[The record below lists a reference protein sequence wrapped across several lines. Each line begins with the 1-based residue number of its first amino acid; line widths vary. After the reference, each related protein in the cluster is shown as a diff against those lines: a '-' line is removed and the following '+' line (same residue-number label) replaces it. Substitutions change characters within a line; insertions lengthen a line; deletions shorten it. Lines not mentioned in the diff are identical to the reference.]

1 MDFKELR
8 QRLADEAA
16 AKKICKEWH
25 RRITQATTREE
36 LLRLFIDGLDF
47 VSANS
52 YPSAELRAEFADIA
66 PHFGVY
72 ITGKHTAPHT
82 RRVITCLDADVAALY
97 SDFDVAEVYAFDNS
111 RVSIVAEGYA
121 KIFVTAYDNAI
132 IKASAEGQAKVIIK
146 TFGAKVSA
154 QKFSEQAITKIIN
167 AEA

>member
-16 AKKICKEWH
+16 AKGICKEWY
-25 RRITQATTREE
+25 RRITEAATREE
-36 LLRLFIDGLDF
+36 LLSLFTAGLDF

-52 YPSAELRAEFADIA
+52 FPSAELRAEFADIA

-111 RVSIVAEGYA
+111 QVSIVAEGYA
-121 KIFVTAYDNAI
+121 KIFVTAYDNATV
-132 IKASAEGQAKVIIK
+132 KASADGHAKVTFK

-154 QKFSEQAITKIIN
+154 HKFSEQAVLKLID
-167 AEA
+167 AEV

>member
-16 AKKICKEWH
+16 DKGICKEWH

-36 LLRLFIDGLDF
+36 LLHLFIDGLDF

-52 YPSAELRAEFADIA
+52 FPSAELRAEFADIA

-97 SDFDVAEVYAFDNS
+97 SDFDVAEVYTDAAGKPQRIEYLEDAF
-111 RVSIVAEGYA
+111 
-121 KIFVTAYDNAI
+121 
-132 IKASAEGQAKVIIK
+132 Q
-146 TFGAKVSA
+146 
-154 QKFSEQAITKIIN
+154 
-167 AEA
+167 

>member
-16 AKKICKEWH
+16 TKGICKEWH

-36 LLRLFIDGLDF
+36 LLSLFTAGLDF
-47 VSANS
+47 VSAKS
-52 YPSAELRAEFADIA
+52 FPSAELRAEFADIA

-111 RVSIVAEGYA
+111 QVSIVAEGYA
-121 KIFVTAYDNAI
+121 KIFVTAYDNATV
-132 IKASAEGQAKVIIK
+132 KASADGQAKVIIK

-154 QKFSEQAITKIIN
+154 HKFSEQAVLKLID
-167 AEA
+167 AEV